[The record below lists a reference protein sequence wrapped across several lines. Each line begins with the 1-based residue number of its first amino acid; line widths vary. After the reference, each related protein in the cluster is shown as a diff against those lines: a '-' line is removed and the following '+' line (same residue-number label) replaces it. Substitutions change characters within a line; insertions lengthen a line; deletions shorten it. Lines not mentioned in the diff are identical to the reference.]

1 MSMLERGGR
10 AGVVLPDNVLFE
22 REGAPIR
29 KKLLT
34 DFNLHTILR
43 LPIGLFYAQGVQT
56 NVLFFTKGEPTKD
69 VWYYDYR
76 TDVKHTLVSNPLTRK
91 HLDDFVTCYHA
102 EDLSERK
109 ETFDADSNPNGRW
122 RKYAAE
128 DLLKRDQ
135 VNLDIIWMTEA
146 KSEEEMLTMDEVFK
160 RMEERVATIQDA
172 FAKLKKELHHEL

>member
-1 MSMLERGGR
+1 M
-10 AGVVLPDNVLFE
+10 
-22 REGAPIR
+22 
-29 KKLLT
+29 
-34 DFNLHTILR
+34 
-43 LPIGLFYAQGVQT
+43 
-56 NVLFFTKGEPTKD
+56 
-69 VWYYDYR
+69 
-76 TDVKHTLVSNPLTRK
+76 KHTLVSNPLTRK